1 MKNEHITVLLLILF
15 TLGLIISFSI
25 YHHKTEKYIKKL
37 EEDIAETYQHINSFY
52 YFLNGLPLG
61 SPLDSLKIT
70 SKFGIRKN
78 PNKKWRKH
86 NGIDLS
92 GSYKDSVYVTADGV
106 VIKSGW
112 FYGYGKCVIVEHS
125 NGYTT
130 LYAHL
135 RKTLVKKDDIVCKGQ
150 VIGIVGNTGF
160 STGSHLHYEIRHLG
174 EPQDPYHFIIF
185 EE

>member
-1 MKNEHITVLLLILF
+1 MKNTHVNTILLTLFTIGFIILF
-15 TLGLIISFSI
+15 YVYKHETD
-25 YHHKTEKYIKKL
+25 KQIKELK
-37 EEDIAETYQHINSFY
+37 EDISETYGHINSFY

-70 SKFGIRKN
+70 SKFGIRKM
-78 PNKKWRKH
+78 PNRKWRKH
-86 NGIDLS
+86 NGIDLR
-92 GSYKDSVYVTADGV
+92 GNYKDSVHVTADGII
-106 VIKSGW
+106 IKSGW
-112 FYGYGKCVIVEHS
+112 FYGYGRCVIVEHS

-135 RKTLVKKDDIVCKGQ
+135 RKTLVKKDEVVCKGQ

-174 EPQDPYHFIIF
+174 EPEDPYHFIIF